1 MIAVENI
8 LRERIFNK
16 ERIVDLLNADA
27 NESKF
32 IFEEAA
38 RIKKKYIGNK
48 VHLRGLIE
56 LTNKCSKN
64 CFYCGIA
71 SSNKKINRYCLS
83 MDEIERAIKFTDD
96 NNYGSI
102 VIQSGELQ
110 SEEFVSYVEKILHK
124 IVEISW
130 GRLGVTLSCG
140 EQSEDTY
147 RRWREAGAHRYL
159 LRIESSDENHYYKL
173 HPKNAKHNF
182 QTRINAIKSLKETG
196 YQTGT
201 GVMIGSPFQTIENLA
216 DDLLFMRDLD
226 IDMCGMGPY
235 IEHEDTPL
243 FQYKNIC
250 FSKEDRLQL
259 SLKMI
264 AILRIMM
271 KDINIASTTAMQ
283 TLVNGGREMALKA
296 GANILMP
303 NTTPSNYR
311 ENYSLYK
318 NKPGMDEEA
327 EDSKQSIETLIERAG
342 YEVAYSEKGNA
353 KHYYNRL
360 VSSAV

>member
-1 MIAVENI
+1 MTLVESI
-8 LRERIFNK
+8 LSERIFDK
-16 ERIVDLLNADA
+16 ERLIDLLNADTE
-27 NESKF
+27 ESKF
-32 IFEEAA
+32 IFKEAE
-38 RIKKKYIGNK
+38 RIRQKYIGNK

-64 CFYCGIA
+64 CLYCGIA
-71 SSNKKINRYCLS
+71 SSNTKIKRYCLNI
-83 MDEIERAIKFTDD
+83 DEIERAIKFTDD

-102 VIQSGELQ
+102 VIQSGELK

-173 HPKNAKHNF
+173 HPKNEKHNF
-182 QTRINAIKSLKETG
+182 QNRLNALKILKNSG

-201 GVMIGSPFQTIENLA
+201 GIMIGSPFQTIENLA
-216 DDLLFMRDLD
+216 DDLIFMREID

-243 FQYKNIC
+243 FQYQNFC
-250 FSKEDRLQL
+250 VSKEEKIQL

-283 TLVNGGREMALKA
+283 TLVNGGREMALEA

-318 NKPGMDEEA
+318 NKPGMNEEA
-327 EDSKQSIETLIERAG
+327 EDSKQSIERLIERAG
-342 YEVAYSEKGNA
+342 YEVAYSEKGNS
-353 KHYYNRL
+353 KHYYKRL
-360 VSSAV
+360 VSCAV

>member
-1 MIAVENI
+1 MITVEKI
-8 LRERIFNK
+8 LRESIFNK
-16 ERIVDLLNADA
+16 ERILELLKADVE
-27 NESKF
+27 ESKY
-32 IFEEAA
+32 IFGEAT
-38 RIKKKYIGNK
+38 RIREKYIGNK

-64 CFYCGIA
+64 CLYCGIA

-83 MDEIERAIKFTDD
+83 MDEIEKAIKFTDD

-173 HPKNAKHNF
+173 HPNNAKHNF
-182 QTRINAIKSLKETG
+182 QTRINALKILKETG

-216 DDLLFMRDLD
+216 DDLIFMRDLD

-243 FQYKNIC
+243 FKYNNLFINKQDK
-250 FSKEDRLQL
+250 LQL

-303 NTTPSNYR
+303 NTTPGIYR
-311 ENYSLYK
+311 DKYALYN
-318 NKPGMDEEA
+318 NKPGIDEEA
-327 EDSKQSIETLIERAG
+327 DDSKYSIEGLIKRAG
-342 YEVAYSEKGNA
+342 FEVGYSEKGNS
-353 KHYYNRL
+353 KHYYKRL
-360 VSSAV
+360 ITSVV

>member
-1 MIAVENI
+1 MTTVKNI
-8 LRERIFNK
+8 ISERIFSK
-16 ERIVDLLNADA
+16 EIIIDLLNADV
-27 NESKF
+27 EETQ
-32 IFEEAA
+32 IILREAA
-38 RIKKKYIGNK
+38 RIREKYIGNK

-71 SSNKKINRYCLS
+71 SSNNKVNRYCLN

-140 EQSEDTY
+140 EQSDETY
-147 RRWREAGAHRYL
+147 HRWREAGAHRYL

-173 HPKNAKHNF
+173 HPKNAKHDF
-182 QTRINAIKSLKETG
+182 QTRINALKKLKDIG
-196 YQTGT
+196 FQTGT

-216 DDLLFMRDLD
+216 SDLIFMREMD

-243 FQYKNIC
+243 FQYNNFCI
-250 FSKEDRLQL
+250 SKEEKVQL

-303 NTTPSNYR
+303 NTTPGIYR
-311 ENYSLYK
+311 DKYALYN
-318 NKPGMDEEA
+318 NKPGINEEA
-327 EDSKQSIETLIERAG
+327 DDSKISIESLIENAG
-342 YEVAYSEKGNA
+342 YEAAYSEKGNSRHFY
-353 KHYYNRL
+353 KRL
-360 VSSAV
+360 ASITI

>member
-1 MIAVENI
+1 MTRVERI
-8 LRERIFNK
+8 LSERIFDK
-16 ERIVDLLNADA
+16 ERLIDLLNADTE
-27 NESKF
+27 ESKF
-32 IFEEAA
+32 IFKEAEKI
-38 RIKKKYIGNK
+38 RQKYIGNK

-71 SSNKKINRYCLS
+71 SSNTKVNRYCLN

-110 SEEFVSYVEKILHK
+110 SEEFVCYVEKILHK

-147 RRWREAGAHRYL
+147 GRWREAGAHRYL

-173 HPKNAKHNF
+173 HPKNEKHNF
-182 QTRINAIKSLKETG
+182 QNRLNAIKTLKESG

-201 GVMIGSPFQTIENLA
+201 GIMIGSPFQTIENLA
-216 DDLLFMRDLD
+216 SDLLFMREID

-243 FQYKNIC
+243 FQYQNFCI
-250 FSKEDRLQL
+250 SKEERIQL

-303 NTTPSNYR
+303 NTTPSSYR

-318 NKPGMDEEA
+318 NKPGINEEA
-327 EDSKQSIETLIERAG
+327 EDSKQSIESLIKRAG
-342 YEVAYSEKGNA
+342 YDVAYSEKGNS
-353 KHYYNRL
+353 KHFYNRL
-360 VSSAV
+360 ISCDV